1 MESRTTRTVRRL
13 LVLGLLSL
21 LYGAPIEA
29 QSYNP
34 PDSYNGMFQAGD
46 VAQVTHNIMVP
57 MRDGTLLS
65 TDVYV
70 PAGGGQYPAILI
82 RDPYDNGSN
91 AETWEE
97 GLRWAK
103 RGYAYV
109 HQNVRGRFDSEGS
122 WYPYLAEANDGHDM
136 QNWIG
141 QQPWSD
147 GQVGTYG
154 NSYLATTQW
163 KGAEFRSP
171 YLKAMIPRVTPFNYY
186 FDTAYPGGALALG
199 SRIGWASGMGGR
211 TGQAGNPNWDQVLMH
226 LPLLTMGAATGQ
238 DNPWWRDFVNH
249 PVYDS
254 YWQVLDSEARLP
266 EFDVPSYNQ
275 GGWYDVFLA
284 GTLVSYTG
292 MVEKARSEHARSNQ
306 KLLIGPWPHAGTTRA
321 FNYAG
326 IDFGPQGDVD
336 YDSLNVK
343 WFDAVLQGEDNGFLD
358 EPPVT
363 LFIMGENK
371 WHHENEW
378 PLARTQ
384 YTNYYFHSGGNA
396 NSSSGD
402 GTLSTQEPGRSEP
415 VDEYVY
421 DPRNPVP
428 TSGGNLMFG
437 PTPPGPFDH
446 AEIET
451 RDDVLVFSTPPLT
464 QDVEVTGPLTVT
476 LYAATSARDT
486 DFTAKLVDVHPDGKV
501 INLADGILRGRYHD
515 SPTFTEFELL
525 TPGTVYQFDINLWAT
540 GNLFLEGHQIR
551 VEISSSNFPKY
562 DRNLNTGNTPQTD
575 TEIRTANQTIYHN
588 AQYPSHITLPVIPR

>member
-1 MESRTTRTVRRL
+1 MEARTIGRL
-13 LVLGLLSL
+13 LVVGMLSL
-21 LYGAPIEA
+21 LYGAPLGA
-29 QSYNP
+29 QS
-34 PDSYNGMFQAGD
+34 QAGVGLFRAGD
-46 VAQVTHNIMVP
+46 DALVSHNIMVP

-65 TDVYV
+65 TDIYV

-82 RDPYDNGSN
+82 RDPYGNGSS
-91 AETWEE
+91 AEAWEE

-122 WYPYLAEANDGHDM
+122 WYPYINEANDGHDT
-136 QNWIG
+136 QNWVSE
-141 QQPWSD
+141 QPWSD

-154 NSYLATTQW
+154 KSYLATTQW

-171 YLKAMIPRVTPFNYY
+171 SLKAMSPRMTPFNYY

-226 LPLLTMGAATGQ
+226 LPLLTMGAATSQ

-249 PVYDS
+249 PVYDA

-266 EFDVPSYNQ
+266 DFDVPSYNM

-292 MVEKARSEHARSNQ
+292 MVNKGRSEHARNNQ
-306 KLLIGPWPHAGTTRA
+306 KLLIGPWSHAGSTSV
-321 FNYAG
+321 FEYAG
-326 IDFGPQGDVD
+326 IDFGPQADVD
-336 YDSLNVK
+336 YDSLHVK
-343 WFDAVLQGEDNGFLD
+343 WFDALLKGEDNGFL
-358 EPPVT
+358 EESPVT

-384 YTNYYFHSGGNA
+384 YTNYYFHSGGDA

-402 GTLSTQEPGRSEP
+402 GVLSTQEPGRSEP

-421 DPRNPVP
+421 DPRDPVP
-428 TSGGNLMFG
+428 TNGGNLMFG

-451 RDDVLVFSTPPLT
+451 RDDVLVYSTPPLT
-464 QDVEVTGPLTVT
+464 QDVQVTGPVTVT

-515 SPTFTEFELL
+515 NPRSFTKVDFL
-525 TPGTVYQFDINLWAT
+525 TPGTVYQFDIDLWAT

-562 DRNLNTGNTPQTD
+562 DRNLNTGNPQPQLE
-575 TEIRTANQTIYHN
+575 TEIITANQTIYHN
-588 AQYPSHITLPVIPR
+588 AEYPSHITLPVIPR